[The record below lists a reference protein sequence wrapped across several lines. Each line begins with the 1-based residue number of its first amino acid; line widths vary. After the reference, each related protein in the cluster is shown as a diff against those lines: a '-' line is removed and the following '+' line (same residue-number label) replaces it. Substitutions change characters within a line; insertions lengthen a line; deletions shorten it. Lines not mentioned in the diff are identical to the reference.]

1 MSNTIIVTDS
11 TADIPQE
18 LVDRLGIVIVPLT
31 VMFGNTTYLDGIEM
45 SAAQFYSEL
54 VRADELPTTSQP
66 SPARFLETYTTLLEQ
81 HPESQIVSIHLSSG
95 VSGTYQSALLGKSM
109 LGKHED
115 RITVLD
121 SKSASYGYGMLVVY
135 AAELAASGH
144 SPVDIVQA
152 LEHRQERLCLYFL
165 VDTLEYLQKG
175 GRIGKAAAMIG
186 TLLNIKPILSM
197 DKEGII
203 YSADKARGHKKA
215 TARIIELLERDLKGQ
230 KINIAVGHTA
240 DRSAAE
246 AFEAQLAEHF
256 ELGDRIYTE
265 VGAVIG
271 THVGPGTIAIFA
283 WPAGDER

>member
-1 MSNTIIVTDS
+1 MSSTIIVTDS

-18 LVDRLGIVIVPLT
+18 LAERLGIVVVPLT
-31 VMFGNTTYLDGIEM
+31 VMFGSTTYLDGIEM

-66 SPARFLETYTTLLEQ
+66 SPARFLETYTKLLEQ
-81 HPESQIVSIHLSSG
+81 YPENRIVSIHLSSG
-95 VSGTYQSALLGKSM
+95 LSGTYQSALLGKSM
-109 LGKHED
+109 LEEHED
-115 RITVLD
+115 RVTVVD

-135 AAELAASGH
+135 AAELAASGQ
-144 SPVDIVQA
+144 SPADIVQA
-152 LEHRQERLCLYFL
+152 LERRHERLRLYFL
-165 VDTLEYLQKG
+165 MDRLEYLQKG

-186 TLLNIKPILSM
+186 TLLNIKPILSI

-240 DRSAAE
+240 DRQAAE

-265 VGAVIG
+265 IGAVIG